1 MCDGGPAGRRRVIIR
16 TPAPPG
22 AGDRHTGDP
31 MRILLARHGETPWN
45 AQGRYQG
52 QIDIPLSPV
61 GEAQAR
67 ALGERLREVP
77 ITRAVA
83 SPLSR
88 ARRTAELALGEQRA
102 SMLQLEPEVQEI
114 AHGEWEGL
122 LASEIGEKDPARL
135 RAWREEPD
143 TVLMPGGESLRQVL
157 DRSWRGLVR
166 ATEGLGQ
173 DDTLLLMAHD
183 AVNRVLLCRIL
194 GLPIGKLWTFRQAP
208 TTLNLIEGPDVDSLE
223 VVRLNDCAH
232 HTPFFGEARHRAL

>member
-1 MCDGGPAGRRRVIIR
+1 
-16 TPAPPG
+16 
-22 AGDRHTGDP
+22 

-45 AQGRYQG
+45 AEGRYQG

-61 GEAQAR
+61 GESQAR
-67 ALGERLREVP
+67 ALGERLSSFA

-88 ARRTAELALGEQRA
+88 ARHTAELALGDARKA
-102 SMLQLEPEVQEI
+102 MLELDPDVQEI

-122 LASEIGEKDPARL
+122 LASEIHDKDPARL

-157 DRSWRGLVR
+157 DRSWRGLAR
-166 ATEGLGQ
+166 ASEGLGE
-173 DDTLLLMAHD
+173 DDTLLLVAHD

-208 TTLNLIEGPDVDSLE
+208 TTLNLLEGPDVDHLE

-232 HTPFFGEARHRAL
+232 HTPFFGEAKHRAL

>member
-1 MCDGGPAGRRRVIIR
+1 
-16 TPAPPG
+16 
-22 AGDRHTGDP
+22 

-45 AQGRYQG
+45 AEGRYQG

-61 GEAQAR
+61 GEGQAR
-67 ALGERLREVP
+67 ALGERLATFA

-88 ARRTAELALGEQRA
+88 ARRTAELALGETRA
-102 SMLQLEPEVQEI
+102 AMLTLDADVQEI

-122 LASEIGEKDPARL
+122 LASEIHDKDPARL

-166 ATEGLGQ
+166 ATEGLGE
-173 DDTLLLMAHD
+173 DDTLLLVAHD

-208 TTLNLIEGPDVDSLE
+208 TTLNLLEGPDVDHLE

-232 HTPFFGEARHRAL
+232 HTPFFGEAKHRAL